1 MLRQYRISVIRGTVS
16 QYKVVWLVEVLR
28 ALHFIRYCKLNYN
41 WLYLEAFF
49 LPDLCMG
56 SLKLTSTARRLKSVL
71 LQAGAAFCVYYTI
84 RRQV

>member
-41 WLYLEAFF
+41 
-49 LPDLCMG
+49 
-56 SLKLTSTARRLKSVL
+56 
-71 LQAGAAFCVYYTI
+71 
-84 RRQV
+84 